1 MLCVSGHQIT
11 KILSSNHV
19 CVNADLLTHLLAVQ
33 SAKKRKKS
41 GGADAAEDTE
51 AAAAAAPQSQSL
63 TAESYTPPDPGPYP
77 QDKPPENSVRFTPV
91 QVCHLP
97 VLLLRLPNIL
107 FTDLS

>member
-1 MLCVSGHQIT
+1 M
-11 KILSSNHV
+11 
-19 CVNADLLTHLLAVQ
+19 Q

-41 GGADAAEDTE
+41 GGADAAEDAE

-91 QVCHLP
+91 QVG
-97 VLLLRLPNIL
+97 LLLAYPFAATAATSVCSIIVVEKCGCQDALPANGCRL
-107 FTDLS
+107 